1 MAYEILRWEEK
12 AFIKAAEKLGV
23 KLQLLYMKGEPVKIN
38 GEKQVDV
45 DIVLQRSISHYVA
58 MESTIAL
65 EAQGLRVVNSSNAL
79 SKCFDKLWTLSV
91 AKKVGIP
98 TPRTAVAFSTDAA
111 NKAAEWLGYPVV
123 VKPVNGSWGRLI
135 CMARDKEELRA
146 IMEHR
151 SYLPG
156 MMSKVH
162 LMQEYVRKPGRD
174 IRVFVVG
181 DEVPVA
187 IYRVSQ
193 HWITNTARGGK
204 AVPANVDEG
213 LEEMSLKIARA
224 LGGEVLGIDFFE
236 DPERGY
242 LLNEVNPIP
251 EFKNTVVVTG
261 YDLSLKIIEYVAE
274 QAKR

>member
-23 KLQLLYMKGEPVKIN
+23 RLQLLYMKGEPVKIN
-38 GEKQVDV
+38 GEKQVDA

-65 EAQGLRVVNSSNAL
+65 EAQGLRVVNSSDAL

-91 AKKVGIP
+91 AKKMGIP

-111 NKAAEWLGYPVV
+111 HKAAEWLGYPVV

-135 CMARDKEELRA
+135 CMARDEEELRA

-156 MMSKVH
+156 MLSKVH

-204 AVPANVDEG
+204 AVPANVDEE
-213 LEEMSLKIARA
+213 LEEMSLKITRA